1 MSAPDARIV
10 AMPVRVQPPAGARA
24 LGNPGPGAIADGSSS
39 PSEHGDFWHAT
50 VTQLIVAEAITALCR
65 ELALQSQ
72 LVTRAVDHW
81 LLRVER
87 ETLNQPASRDRLQAA
102 LVALGH
108 EVKITIEV
116 GDIVDSPARRNKL
129 AAEAR
134 QRAAEEA
141 IHADPDV
148 QSMMR
153 DWDAKIVPGTL
164 RPV

>member
-1 MSAPDARIV
+1 ML

-24 LGNPGPGAIADGSSS
+24 LGAVNVVPASDLQMP

-72 LVTRAVDHW
+72 LVTRELDQW
-81 LLRVER
+81 LLLVER
-87 ETLNQPASRDRLQAA
+87 ETLNQPASRDKLQAA
-102 LVALGH
+102 LAVLGH

-116 GDIVDSPARRNKL
+116 GEPGGVSDSPARRNKL
-129 AAEAR
+129 AADAR

-164 RPV
+164 RPT